1 MFNLLRGEFFKLKKG
16 KNIWV
21 CLIVIVVF
29 VLFLY
34 VTLEMVNHIQ
44 EIENTKTNIGGNVT
58 VGVSVPEGGSGV
70 WSELGIIDMTQQV
83 LGGIGAILTAVFA
96 CIFVIGEFN
105 NGSIK
110 NIVGKGYSR
119 WKIFAAKYIT
129 AVAVA
134 AFMLLFMVIATFI
147 FGVIIIGTENIN
159 ASFLYD
165 LSVYAGIEII
175 LGASLT
181 GIMVVVSECTRNL
194 GAGITISMGIIMF
207 SSFLSS
213 GLDLLCHSLH
223 FKPSDYWLM
232 DLIGNCPVTG
242 VDSGFVIRAIVMSFV
257 WIALSM
263 ALGIV
268 HFQKTDIK

>member
-1 MFNLLRGEFFKLKKG
+1 MFNLLRGELFKLKKG

-21 CLIVIVVF
+21 CLIIIVVF
-29 VLFLY
+29 VLLLY
-34 VTLEMVNHIQ
+34 FILNMVDNMKQ
-44 EIENTKTNIGGNVT
+44 IESTKTNISNNLS
-58 VGVSVPEGGSGV
+58 VGVTVPEGISSV
-70 WSELGIIDMTQQV
+70 WNEFGIIDVTQQV

-110 NIVGKGYSR
+110 NIVGKGYAR
-119 WKIFAAKYIT
+119 WKVFAAKYIAT
-129 AVAVA
+129 VVVA
-134 AFMLLFMVIATFI
+134 ACMLLFMVIVTFI
-147 FGVIIIGTENIN
+147 FGVIIVGTGNIN
-159 ASFLYD
+159 ASNLYD

-207 SSFLSS
+207 SSLLTS
-213 GLDLLCHSLH
+213 GLDLLCHSLQ

-232 DLIGNCPVTG
+232 DLIGNCPATG
-242 VDSGFVIRAIVMSFV
+242 IESEFVVRAVIMSFV

-263 ALGIV
+263 TLGMV
-268 HFQKTDIK
+268 HFQKADIK